1 MILAQFN
8 GFWDIIRIPFG
19 WLLAQLYDLT
29 SNYGLALIIFAVAL
43 KVIMFP
49 MTAKSKKSMMKMSR
63 LTPRVQALQKKYA
76 NDQQK
81 LNEETQKLYKEEG
94 VSMGGGCLWSFLP
107 LLFLIPLYTVVRE
120 PIVYML
126 GETAEVAA
134 EIVELVK
141 TNLPN
146 LFGKNEYYDQLIAAP
161 LIPQFAEQL
170 KNVVANPET
179 LEGMEFTFLNI
190 NLGAVANWKFW
201 TWDFSDKANIWPT
214 IGAFLVPLLSAGSQV
229 LSMQISQNMNNSLVT
244 NEKGVQDKEAAKNSQ
259 ANQTNKTMMLMMPLM
274 SLWIGFTVPGAL
286 SVYWFVQGVVSLVL
300 DVFLTKHY
308 RKVYD
313 AEDAVRLQRAME
325 EEAAEA
331 EKERIRAERR
341 AANPDGITQ
350 NTSKKKLQQKQQREE
365 EAAKAAAAKEYAAK
379 KGIVEEETNEPSVMS
394 GIPSRPYAK
403 DRNYDPNRYSG
414 NHTEE

>member
-1 MILAQFN
+1 MILAQIN

-19 WLLAQLYDLT
+19 WLLAQLYDFT

-43 KVIMFP
+43 KVIMLP

-63 LTPRVQALQKKYA
+63 MTPRVQALQRKYA

-81 LNEETQKLYKEEG
+81 LNEETQKLYREEG
-94 VSMGGGCLWSFLP
+94 VSMGGGCLWSILP

-134 EIVELVK
+134 QIVAVVK
-141 TNLPN
+141 EGAAN
-146 LFGKNEYYDQLIAAP
+146 LFGKNDFYDQLIAAP
-161 LIPQFAEQL
+161 VIPQFAEQL
-170 KNVVANPET
+170 KNVVANPDT

-190 NLGAVANWKFW
+190 NLGAVVNWKVW
-201 TWDFSDKANIWPT
+201 TWEKFDWAH
-214 IGAFLVPLLSAGSQV
+214 IGAFLIPLLSAGSQV
-229 LSMQISQNMNNSLVT
+229 LSMHISQRMNNSVVT
-244 NEKGVQDKEAAKNSQ
+244 NEKGVQDEEAAKNSQ

-274 SLWIGFTVPGAL
+274 SLWIGFTVPAAL
-286 SVYWFVQGVVSLVL
+286 SLYWFVQGVVALAM
-300 DVFLTKHY
+300 DVCLTKHY
-308 RKVYD
+308 RKIYD
-313 AEDAVRLQRAME
+313 AEDAVRMQRAME

-350 NTSKKKLQQKQQREE
+350 NTSKKKLQQKQREE
-365 EAAKAAAAKEYAAK
+365 EAAAKAAAAKEYAAK
-379 KGIVEEETNEPSVMS
+379 KGIVEEEPEAPTTMS
-394 GIPSRPYAK
+394 GIPGRPYAK
-403 DRNYDPNRYSG
+403 GRNYDPNRYNG
-414 NHTEE
+414 ENTEE

>member
-1 MILAQFN
+1 MILATFN

-19 WLLAQLYDLT
+19 WLLALLYDLT
-29 SNYGLALIIFAVAL
+29 TNYGVALIIFAVAL
-43 KVIMFP
+43 KVIMLP
-49 MTAKSKKSMMKMSR
+49 LTAKSKKSMMKMSR

-107 LLFLIPLYTVVRE
+107 LLFLIPLYNVVRE
-120 PIVYML
+120 PIVYLL

-134 EIVELVK
+134 QIVEVVK
-141 TNLPN
+141 AGSASA
-146 LFGKNEYYDQLIAAP
+146 FGKNEFYNQLVAAP
-161 LIPQFAEQL
+161 LIPQYAEEL
-170 KNVVANPET
+170 KNIVANPDT
-179 LEGMEFTFLNI
+179 LQGMEFNFLGI
-190 NLGAVANWKFW
+190 NLGTQPVF
-201 TWDFSDKANIWPT
+201 NIFKWEKYDWAH
-214 IGAFLVPLLSAGSQV
+214 IGAFLIPLLSAGSQV
-229 LSMQISQNMNNSLVT
+229 VSMLVSQKLNNSVVT
-244 NEKGVQDKEAAKNSQ
+244 NEKGVEDKEAAQNSQ
-259 ANQTNKTMMLMMPLM
+259 TAQSNKMMTWMMPLM

-286 SVYWFVQGVVSLVL
+286 SLYWFIQGVVSLVM
-300 DVFLTKHY
+300 DIFLTKHY

-325 EEAAEA
+325 AEALEA

-365 EAAKAAAAKEYAAK
+365 EAAKREAAKEYAVK
-379 KGIVEEETNEPSVMS
+379 KGIYEEEAEEKTETLS
-394 GIPSRPYAK
+394 GIADRPYAK
-403 DRNYDPNRYSG
+403 GRAFDPNRYASH
-414 NHTEE
+414 NTEE

>member
-1 MILAQFN
+1 MILAQIN

-19 WLLAQLYDLT
+19 WLLAQLYDFT

-43 KVIMFP
+43 KVIMLP

-63 LTPRVQALQKKYA
+63 MTPRVQALQRKYA

-81 LNEETQKLYKEEG
+81 LNEETQKLYREEG
-94 VSMGGGCLWSFLP
+94 VSMGGGCLWSILP

-134 EIVELVK
+134 QIVAVVK
-141 TNLPN
+141 EGAAN
-146 LFGKNEYYDQLIAAP
+146 LFGKNDFYDQLIAAP
-161 LIPQFAEQL
+161 VIPQFAEQL
-170 KNVVANPET
+170 KNVVANPDT

-190 NLGAVANWKFW
+190 NLGAVVNWKVW
-201 TWDFSDKANIWPT
+201 TWEKFDWAH
-214 IGAFLVPLLSAGSQV
+214 IGAFLIPLLSAGSQV
-229 LSMQISQNMNNSLVT
+229 LSMHISQRMNNSVVT
-244 NEKGVQDKEAAKNSQ
+244 NEKGVQDEEAAKNSQ

-274 SLWIGFTVPGAL
+274 SLWIGFTVPAAL
-286 SVYWFVQGVVSLVL
+286 SLYWFVQGVVALVM
-300 DVFLTKHY
+300 DVCLTKHY
-308 RKVYD
+308 RKIYD
-313 AEDAVRLQRAME
+313 AEDAVRMQRAME

-350 NTSKKKLQQKQQREE
+350 NTSKKKLQQKQREE
-365 EAAKAAAAKEYAAK
+365 EAAAKAAAAKEYAAK
-379 KGIVEEETNEPSVMS
+379 KGIVEEEPEAPTTMS
-394 GIPSRPYAK
+394 GIPGRPYAK
-403 DRNYDPNRYSG
+403 GRNYDPNRYNG
-414 NHTEE
+414 ENTEE